1 MGIDCP
7 HPSDRETVLTGDVE
21 LAHYRHTPTPTPT
34 PTPHTLVF
42 DSLD

>member
-7 HPSDRETVLTGDVE
+7 HPYDRETVVAGNVE
-21 LAHYRHTPTPTPT
+21 LAHYRHTPTPNPK
-34 PTPHTLVF
+34 PHTLVF